1 MGTKFTVYDNG
12 TNPSKNSGA
21 LLEESNTR
29 QELAAICYVS
39 IGTESYF
46 EQARITAGSL
56 YIIYAFFCRKP
67 MYLDL
72 KAHAR

>member
-12 TNPSKNSGA
+12 MNPSKNSGA

-39 IGTESYF
+39 IDTVLFWTGQNCSWVT
-46 EQARITAGSL
+46 IC
-56 YIIYAFFCRKP
+56 YIFCRKP

-72 KAHAR
+72 KAHAK